1 MLTVGCL
8 IYVDIPIEAIQ
19 QATVL
24 AYEIIANILYFQP
37 YMINAK
43 KTRTTSGDKHS
54 DGVSRESSPTH
65 KFYASVGCETEC
77 KATAEDFAKAARKTT
92 KRMAERSKKKIIKI
106 LSHHRVALRYNENI
120 IMNIWAE

>member
-1 MLTVGCL
+1 MSSRPVRVLTVGCL

-43 KTRTTSGDKHS
+43 KQERHQATSTVTESVANHRPLTNFMPVLDAKRNAKPPLKILLKQRAKPLS
-54 DGVSRESSPTH
+54 EWRRE
-65 KFYASVGCETEC
+65 
-77 KATAEDFAKAARKTT
+77 ARK
-92 KRMAERSKKKIIKI
+92 K
-106 LSHHRVALRYNENI
+106 
-120 IMNIWAE
+120 